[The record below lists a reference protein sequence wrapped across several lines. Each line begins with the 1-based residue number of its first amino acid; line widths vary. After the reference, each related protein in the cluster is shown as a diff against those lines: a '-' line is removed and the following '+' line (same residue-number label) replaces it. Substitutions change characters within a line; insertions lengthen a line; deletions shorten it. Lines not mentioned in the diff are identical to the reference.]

1 MNTLNNFIIEKLKIN
16 SNSKVNELRDL
27 SSVDYKNVDKALF
40 FNTYKE
46 ELTYQRYIDKFKK
59 KTQTS
64 QYIQDFF
71 IENINS
77 ERDLLIY
84 WYLSITNGLIEL
96 ASFLKQKLIDQ
107 WSYSEDELDAY
118 VLSRYQKLNGF
129 NYTQENMK
137 KYFKEY
143 NIKYEESD

>member
-96 ASFLKQKLIDQ
+96 ASFLKQKLIDR